1 LMSPSCRLV
10 RLTLGEK
17 RLAHNLETAAD
28 PYAHLPILTDSDGTS
43 ISGLWAVIDYLEG
56 EHTEHPLVP
65 EEPDAR
71 AEALR
76 LLDWA
81 MTIFHDAVTKRIVF
95 EKASRNQTGS
105 LTQRP
110 PSMLIVREGRK
121 ALGTALEDLGML
133 SEKRRYLAGRDPS
146 LADFALAAHLSA
158 LDYFGEVPWTDYMAA
173 AEWYMRIKSRPS
185 FRPLLSDRLPGQPPV
200 SHYAEL
206 DF

>member
-1 LMSPSCRLV
+1 MSPSCRLV

-17 RLAHNLETAAD
+17 QLAYNLETASD
-28 PYAHLPILTDSDGTS
+28 PYAHLPILNDLDGTS
-43 ISGLWAVIDYLEG
+43 ILGLWAIIDYLEG
-56 EHTEHPLVP
+56 RHPERPLVP

-76 LLDWA
+76 LLDWT
-81 MTIFHDAVTKRIVF
+81 MTKFHDSVTKHIVF

-110 PSMLIVREGRK
+110 PSMDIVRGGRK
-121 ALGTALEDLGML
+121 ALGTALKDLGML
-133 SEKRRYLAGRDPS
+133 SEERGYLAGHDPS
-146 LADFALAAHLSA
+146 LADFAIAAHLSA
-158 LDYFGEVPWTDYMAA
+158 LDYFGEVPWADYMAI

-185 FRPLLSDRLPGQPPV
+185 FRPLLSDRLSGQPPV
-200 SHYAEL
+200 PHYAEL